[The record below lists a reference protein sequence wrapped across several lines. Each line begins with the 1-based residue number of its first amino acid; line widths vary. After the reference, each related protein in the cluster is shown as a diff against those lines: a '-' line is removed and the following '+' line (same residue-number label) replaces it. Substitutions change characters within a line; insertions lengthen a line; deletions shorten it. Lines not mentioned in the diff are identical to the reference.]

1 MGGDAFDKDSP
12 YPPSFEHDALNIP
25 PRGTAH
31 FPKQVRVDESPFGF
45 DLRRYDKHKPWC
57 IYNVMMV
64 EWKGGVASRVGLGTV
79 HIDAFY
85 QAQPEERLVILE

>member
-1 MGGDAFDKDSP
+1 MMHLTFLQGVQRISQ
-12 YPPSFEHDALNIP
+12 S
-25 PRGTAH
+25 RC
-31 FPKQVRVDESPFGF
+31 VDESPFGF

-64 EWKGGVASRVGLGTV
+64 EWKGEVASRVGLGTV